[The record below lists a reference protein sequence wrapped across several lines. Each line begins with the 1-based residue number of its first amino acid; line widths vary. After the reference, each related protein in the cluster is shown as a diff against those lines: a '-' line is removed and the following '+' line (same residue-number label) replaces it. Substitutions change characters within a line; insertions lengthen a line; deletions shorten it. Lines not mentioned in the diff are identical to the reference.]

1 MKIAIIGAGGIGGYI
16 GGRLAQIGHEVT
28 LVARGAHLTALQ
40 QTGLSIK
47 SPHGDAQL
55 PDIRATDDIASI
67 GQVDIILAAVKL
79 PDLDA
84 AAAQFPSLIHG
95 STRIITLQ
103 NGIDA
108 KSMIGA
114 YADPGIIAQGVIY
127 LAAYIEAPGV
137 IGTPGGKHLM
147 LVDTLGGDATMTA
160 FFDAVDAAEALD
172 VTRVPDGDTIV
183 WQKFTAQASIAGITA
198 LTRLPLGGVFAS
210 TEAEILL
217 RQMFEEA
224 LAVAAAKGIT
234 LAPDH
239 LDTSLNLYKQQP
251 GAQSSSLLVDIEAG
265 KPTELEWLSGR
276 VHALGLELGVPTPAH
291 SAAWLA
297 LAAFNDGPP
306 TIRN

>member
-1 MKIAIIGAGGIGGYI
+1 MGSE
-16 GGRLAQIGHEVT
+16 LLPNDCVTVGHSVD
-28 LVARGAHLTALQ
+28 AL
-40 QTGLSIK
+40 
-47 SPHGDAQL
+47 D
-55 PDIRATDDIASI
+55 
-67 GQVDIILAAVKL
+67 
-79 PDLDA
+79 
-84 AAAQFPSLIHG
+84 
-95 STRIITLQ
+95 
-103 NGIDA
+103 
-108 KSMIGA
+108 
-114 YADPGIIAQGVIY
+114 
-127 LAAYIEAPGV
+127 
-137 IGTPGGKHLM
+137 
-147 LVDTLGGDATMTA
+147 GDATMTE
-160 FFDAVDAAEALD
+160 FFDAVDATEALD

-224 LAVAAAKGIT
+224 LEVAAAKGIT

-297 LAAFNDGPP
+297 LAAFKDGPP